1 MEKLFAISTQLLLIL
16 ITIHINNPLSTISH
30 YITHNNCMEH
40 EGKDEIYHLKQYEL

>member
-1 MEKLFAISTQLLLIL
+1 MEKLFAISTQLLF
-16 ITIHINNPLSTISH
+16 NNDTYQQPIKYISH